1 MKKRY
6 NIGLLVAGIVDPFS
20 NACAVGAMR
29 AAKKLDVN
37 LIIFPGKY
45 IGLCD
50 LDRSAECDY
59 ENQYNILFRYAAA
72 AKLDYLIIATGSV
85 AYACDDRQ
93 KAEFL
98 RSFGDVPLIS
108 LAANIPGFD
117 FMQFDC
123 RNGISAAVDYLAA
136 HGRSYIG
143 MLTGNL
149 NNVEMRER
157 ADIFR
162 ERLARNGL
170 DFHESAMLE
179 CDMAYLAGDQVIEL
193 LDQNPKLD
201 AILCVNDI
209 VASVVYDVLK
219 KRGIRAG
226 EDIAVIGYDD
236 LPLATALDPPLAT
249 VRANADK
256 LAAAALE
263 KAVRVLEGKC
273 DPDSEHYLETVFI
286 PRSSCHTDVK
296 FLRTPEKLFDGTP
309 DQVRSNLAH
318 YVADL
323 SDSPMEMDR
332 ICDNVFGVYD
342 HLVHT
347 YIDQPAPEDATEQTL
362 ELLRPKSRREEFSER
377 LYDLGKGAFFWLLR
391 NCHPDNLQMVQQL
404 YAHFGVNVDTRLSD
418 WMLADKNLKRAHLE
432 SLFIRDTLTFG
443 SDLKRGYAMILH
455 GLCNIGAPTAFLY
468 TADKPFRYLDD
479 AAYSTP
485 VWHFKSYSY
494 GSTGYTVPEE
504 REIVSAPEMFDNDY
518 TDADRQHVFVATILF
533 SGDVH
538 YGMVLLEPYDEA
550 FLEELE
556 LVTYQLSSAV
566 RTLDVMFAQDQL
578 LSQIHSK
585 NLALDKLSKIDELTH
600 VYNRR
605 GFYVA
610 AESMLAKPEYR
621 QKPML
626 VCYADMDD
634 LKGINDNY
642 GHQEGDACIQQV
654 AECLNYALGTGAVLA
669 RFGGDE
675 FAGILPDAAPE
686 MLEAAAA
693 RKQHFLKLFNETS
706 GKPYTLDVSAGFLL
720 VQCASVYDLKNAIDD
735 ADNLLYDEKR
745 EKKRNRARKKQNAQ
759 SGSEI

>member
-29 AAKKLDVN
+29 AAKELDVN

-50 LDRSAECDY
+50 LEHSAECDY
-59 ENQYNILFRYAAA
+59 ENQYNILFRYAAD
-72 AKLDYLIIATGSV
+72 AKLDYLIIATGSI
-85 AYACDDRQ
+85 AYACDDGQ
-93 KAEFL
+93 KAAFL
-98 RSFGDVPLIS
+98 RGFGDVPLIS

-117 FMQFDC
+117 FMQYDC
-123 RNGISAAVDYLAA
+123 RGGICAAVDYLAA
-136 HGRSYIG
+136 HGRSHIG

-170 DFHESAMLE
+170 DFQESAMVE
-179 CDMAYLAGDQVIEL
+179 CDMAYLAGDQVRKL
-193 LDQNPKLD
+193 LDNNPKLD

-219 KRGIRAG
+219 ERGIRAG

-236 LPLATALDPPLAT
+236 LPLAAALDPPLAT

-263 KAVRVLEGKC
+263 KAVRILKGECK
-273 DPDSEHYLETVFI
+273 PNTEHYLETVFI

-309 DQVRSNLAH
+309 EQVRANLTH
-318 YVADL
+318 YVAEL

-332 ICDNVFGVYD
+332 ICDSVFGVYD

-347 YIDQPAPEDATEQTL
+347 YIDEPAPEDAVEQTL
-362 ELLRPKSRREEFSER
+362 ALLHPARGKVSER

-391 NCHPDNLQMVQQL
+391 NCHPDNLQSVQQL

-418 WMLADKNLKRAHLE
+418 WKLADKNLKRAHLE

-443 SDLKRGYAMILH
+443 SDLNRGYAMILH

-468 TADKPFRYLDD
+468 IAETPFRYLDPD
-479 AAYSTP
+479 AYVTP

-494 GSTGYTVPEE
+494 GSTGYIMPEE
-504 REIVSAPEMFDNDY
+504 KEIVSAEAVFDNDY
-518 TDADRQHVFVATILF
+518 TDVDRQHVFVATILF

-538 YGMVLLEPYDEA
+538 YGMALLEPYDES
-550 FLEELE
+550 FFEELE

-566 RTLDVMFAQDQL
+566 RTLDVMFAQEQL
-578 LSQIHSK
+578 VAQIHSK

-605 GFYVA
+605 GFFVA
-610 AESMLAKPEYR
+610 AESMLSKPEFR
-621 QKPML
+621 QNPML

-634 LKGINDNY
+634 LKGVNDSY
-642 GHQEGDACIQQV
+642 GHQEGDLCIQQV
-654 AECLNYALGTGAVLA
+654 AECLNYAVGNGAVLA

-675 FAGILPDAAPE
+675 FAAILPCATQEQLA
-686 MLEAAAA
+686 EAIA
-693 RKQHFLKLFNETS
+693 RKQHFLALYNESS
-706 GKPYTLDVSAGFLL
+706 GKPYQLDISVGFLL
-720 VQCASVYDLKNAIDD
+720 VQCASIYDLKNAIDD
-735 ADNLLYDEKR
+735 ADNLLYEEKR
-745 EKKRNRARKKQNAQ
+745 EKKRLRAKKKQNAQ
-759 SGSEI
+759 SEAGS